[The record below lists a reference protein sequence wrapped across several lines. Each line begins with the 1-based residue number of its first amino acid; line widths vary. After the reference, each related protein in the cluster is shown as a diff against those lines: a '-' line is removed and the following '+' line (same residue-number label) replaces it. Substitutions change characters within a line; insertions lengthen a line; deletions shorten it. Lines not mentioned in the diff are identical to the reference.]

1 MIEFF
6 LRLFWPGILK
16 IFLSISYNKTSKRDV
31 EYYCILNFD
40 FTSFFINYLL
50 VAVLR
55 KGMKEVDGMKKWS
68 KMNQGTSTFEEIL
81 QNLRNNNA
89 NEVMTFVAK
98 YLQLLSKSRPK
109 KLRMNE
115 RKELKIGD

>member
-6 LRLFWPGILK
+6 LRVFWPGILK
-16 IFLSISYNKTSKRDV
+16 IFLSISYNKTSKIHV

-40 FTSFFINYLL
+40 FTSFFLNYLL

-109 KLRMNE
+109 RLRMNE
-115 RKELKIGD
+115 GKELKIGD